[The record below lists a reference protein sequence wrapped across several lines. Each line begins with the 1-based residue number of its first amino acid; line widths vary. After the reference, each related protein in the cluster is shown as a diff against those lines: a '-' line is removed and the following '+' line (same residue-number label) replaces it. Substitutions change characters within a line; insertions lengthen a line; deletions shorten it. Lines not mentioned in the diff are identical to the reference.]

1 MYIELVNITK
11 TIAKHSILN
20 NISLSLER
28 GNCYGFIGQNGCG
41 KTMLLRA
48 ICGFIRPDSGE
59 VLVNQKRIGTDCEF
73 VEDAGVIIGEATF
86 QDFLTG
92 YENLKILAEI
102 KNVIG
107 DDEIYETL
115 KRVQLFDVKDKKF
128 RTYSVGMK
136 QRLCIAQAI
145 MENPSL
151 LVLDEP
157 FNGLDKQG
165 SADIRELL
173 LQYKQQGKTI
183 LITSH
188 NEKDIELLCDTVIEL
203 DNGEVI

>member
-11 TIAKHSILN
+11 TIAKHTILN

-151 LVLDEP
+151 LILDEP

-165 SADIRELL
+165 AADIRELL

>member
-1 MYIELVNITK
+1 MYIELLNITK
-11 TIAKHSILN
+11 TIGKHTILN

-28 GNCYGFIGQNGCG
+28 GKCYGFIGQNGCG

-59 VLVNQKRIGTDCEF
+59 VWVNQKRIGTDCEF

-102 KNVIG
+102 KNEI
-107 DDEIYETL
+107 DDNEIMEAL
-115 KRVQLFDVKDKKF
+115 KQVQLEDAKDQKF

-136 QRLCIAQAI
+136 RRLCIAQAI
-145 MENPSL
+145 MEHPSL
-151 LVLDEP
+151 LILDEP

-165 SADIRELL
+165 VADIRKLL
-173 LQYKQQGKTI
+173 LQYKQQNKTI